1 MIPATSSIN
10 WSRNDTCMYSS
21 LMWSKSKLLCCFPP
35 LRWSIFAAWET
46 SRRGCIRCQKESTTR
61 MRSVTDTH
69 SLIVSSNVLSKGLH
83 CIISTYLTYLKSFWT
98 LQIGLSCPS
107 LFVAV
112 KSPAFPQCLSWP
124 NCPRLQGHLPAATP
138 MNSPS
143 QQPQRTWLDDGSYLK
158 MPAVR
163 WWSNYGLIAI
173 FSYYYYSIHYWNCM
187 KLYNLL
193 FLLIIILICLVDVIS
208 PQETQKI
215 QTTAYSRLHVLRN
228 HLVPHQSAKAT

>member
-10 WSRNDTCMYSS
+10 WSRNDTCMCSS

-98 LQIGLSCPS
+98 LQIGVSCPS

-112 KSPAFPQCLSWP
+112 KSPAFPHCLPWP

-163 WWSNYGLIAI
+163 WWSNYGLLAI
-173 FSYYYYSIHYWNCM
+173 FSYYYYSILL

-193 FLLIIILICLVDVIS
+193 FFW
-208 PQETQKI
+208 
-215 QTTAYSRLHVLRN
+215 
-228 HLVPHQSAKAT
+228 